1 MSEELENTLENQNE
15 DLYVTVSVH
24 KVNPESDEVRI
35 DVDTNVPPF
44 KEQDENG
51 VDVNPNYTAMRILI
65 YGIVKKLARIHADHE
80 DITEKTIQQMTNAV
94 LDGEE
99 DSISRYIEDHKE
111 ELEKEAA
118 EEENAK
124 DGEE

>member
-1 MSEELENTLENQNE
+1 MSEKLENTLENQND

-99 DSISRYIEDHKE
+99 DSISRYIEDHKD

>member
-1 MSEELENTLENQNE
+1 MSEELENTLENQND

-99 DSISRYIEDHKE
+99 DSISRYIEDHKD

>member
-1 MSEELENTLENQNE
+1 MSEELENTIENQNE

-111 ELEKEAA
+111 ELENEMSEEGEAPKA
-118 EEENAK
+118 DE
-124 DGEE
+124 

>member
-1 MSEELENTLENQNE
+1 MSEELENTIENQNE

-111 ELEKEAA
+111 ELENEMS
-118 EEENAK
+118 EE
-124 DGEE
+124 GETPKADE